1 MMRSRR
7 LKLNAQQL
15 LSRNTSEA
23 IVDKDNSA
31 TDAFKYLVMSHPDPP
46 RNTPHELAVEAVR
59 PLMEVGDLTSA
70 MIRYQ
75 QMTAVP
81 ESKPIWIGW
90 HRSRRVR
97 RGY

>member
-23 IVDKDNSA
+23 IVDKDNA
-31 TDAFKYLVMSHPDPP
+31 TDACKYLVMSHPDPP
-46 RNTPHELAVEAVR
+46 GKTPHELAVEAVR

-75 QMTAVP
+75 QMTAVS